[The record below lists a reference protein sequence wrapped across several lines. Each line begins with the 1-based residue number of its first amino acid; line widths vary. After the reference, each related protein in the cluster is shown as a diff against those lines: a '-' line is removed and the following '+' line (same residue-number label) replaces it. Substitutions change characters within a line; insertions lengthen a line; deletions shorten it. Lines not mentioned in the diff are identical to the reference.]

1 MRYVL
6 LALALSVSSVAAAD
20 VTKYNPPPMK
30 PIKPER
36 LKKIRKHLQT
46 MDLNEHRDP
55 QMQMFPGPNGEQ
67 TRDEKTGLKEPLD
80 ETGKVKR

>member
-1 MRYVL
+1 MRSML

-36 LKKIRKHLQT
+36 LTRIRKQMRK

-55 QMQMFPGPNGEQ
+55 QMNMFPGPDDEQ
-67 TRDEKTGLKEPLD
+67 TRDEKSGLD
-80 ETGKVKR
+80 EPVDRTGKVKR

>member
-6 LALALSVSSVAAAD
+6 LALLLSVPSVAAAD
-20 VTKYNPPPMK
+20 VTKWNPPVMK
-30 PIKPER
+30 PIKPAR
-36 LKKIRKHLQT
+36 LEKIRKHLRK
-46 MDLNEHRDP
+46 MDLTEHRDP
-55 QMQMFPGPNGEQ
+55 EMKMFPGPDNEQ